1 MEELSRQELADR
13 GGVSTDLVDRLV
25 DLHILTPSKG
35 SFRISDVYRIRLAQ
49 AFQEAGLGLEDIG
62 ATIAAGK
69 FSLAFMDAPSW
80 RWAAFAPKTFQK
92 ACEEAGIPVEFVLDM
107 QEAVGFARPDPDDP
121 IREDDLELVQGAAM
135 ALGVGI
141 PDREILRVIRA
152 YGEGFRQIT
161 DAETTVYH
169 EFVEVP
175 LLNAGL
181 DDAQTME
188 IAQQFGAQITP
199 LQERGI
205 VSLYRRYQERS
216 WMEDTI
222 EHAEAALEEMGLYRR
237 PERPPA
243 MLFLDLSGY
252 TRLTEERGDR
262 AAADLAGR
270 LAEMVQRTSR
280 GHGGRPVK
288 WLGDGVMFHF
298 KNPGPAVVAA
308 LEMVQRAPQS
318 GLLPAHAGLAAGP
331 VVASGGDFFG
341 RTVNMASRVAAHAAA
356 GQTLVTDEV
365 LEASADLPV
374 RFREVG
380 PVELKG
386 VPKPVRLHEAVPAG
400 G

>member
-1 MEELSRQELADR
+1 MDELTREQLADR
-13 GGVSTDLVDRLV
+13 AGVSPELVDRLV
-25 DLHILTPSKG
+25 GLKIVVPVDG
-35 SFRISDVYRIRLAQ
+35 RFRASDVYRARLAL
-49 AFQEAGLGLEDIG
+49 AFDQAGLSLDDIG
-62 ATIAAGK
+62 AVVEAGK

-80 RWAAFAPKTFQK
+80 RWAALSNKTFRQ
-92 ACEEAGIPVEFVLDM
+92 ACEEAAVPVEFVLDIE
-107 QEAVGFARPDPDDP
+107 EAVGFSRPDPDDLV
-121 IREDDLELVQGAAM
+121 REDDLEQVQAVAM
-135 ALGVGI
+135 ARGVGI
-141 PDREILRVIRA
+141 PDPEILRVLRA

-169 EFVEVP
+169 EFVEMP

-181 DDAQTME
+181 GDAQTMA

-199 LQERGI
+199 LQERGV
-205 VSLYRRYQERS
+205 VSLYRRYQERA

-243 MLFLDLSGY
+243 MCFLDLSGY

-298 KNPGPAVVAA
+298 KSPGPAVVAA
-308 LEMVQRAPQS
+308 LEMVQRAPKS

-341 RTVNMASRVAAHAAA
+341 RTVNMASRVAAHAAP

-365 LEASADLPV
+365 VELSGGLPV
-374 RFREVG
+374 RFRVVG

-386 VPKPVRLHEAVPAG
+386 VPAPVRLHEATLAEG
-400 G
+400 